1 MMRQLPVA
9 LRAIPLLLREG
20 GRRRWPGEARSTA
33 SAGLACSAA
42 SGPARLRRV
51 DRRLTSICA
60 LDH

>member
-1 MMRQLPVA
+1 MLRQPPVA
-9 LRAIPLLLREG
+9 LRAFPLLLREG

-42 SGPARLRRV
+42 FGPGKPRRCN
-51 DRRLTSICA
+51 RRLTAICA